1 MLVLKLNLPSQINRL
16 LHTNQNN
23 ISTIIRRNRTYCCKV
38 LMVGGGTAGIATAAR
53 LSKLLCKEELIIVE
67 PEDIHYYQSC
77 FTWIGAGVKKLQ
89 ESAQVNL
96 KVFPKNSVWL
106 RDSVACFSPKNDC
119 VTLESGHVIEYEMM
133 VLAMGVKMD
142 FNKIKGLTMALENY
156 RNVSTIYSAKYA
168 EKTFKMIKE
177 FVAGTAV
184 FTSPNTPV
192 KCLTAPLK
200 ICYLAQ
206 DYLRI
211 NDKLCDADFIFATAD
226 SDLYPIGKYDELL
239 RKIAKRKRIEL
250 HFKTNLIEVKP
261 DKRQVILECLNDS
274 DDKITLDYSL
284 LHVTPPMSP
293 PQALQD
299 CNELVDNRGY
309 ADVDLYT
316 LRHNNFD
323 NIFALGDCSPGD
335 KNKTTSAISVQSS
348 TVFAGI
354 KAALEGRTSEEIYN
368 GYTACPVITGYDKC
382 ILTEYDYSLKEKNT
396 FPYWYGFESRLM
408 YYIKKYIMPYIYW
421 RLLLRGVWNGTEVFR
436 RILHFEFLRRRR

>member
-142 FNKIKGLTMALENY
+142 FNKIKGLTMAWNGCFY
-156 RNVSTIYSAKYA
+156 
-168 EKTFKMIKE
+168 F
-177 FVAGTAV
+177 
-184 FTSPNTPV
+184 PNTPV

-239 RKIAKRKRIEL
+239 RKIAKRKRIDL

-335 KNKTTSAISVQSS
+335 KIRQL
-348 TVFAGI
+348 
-354 KAALEGRTSEEIYN
+354 ALL
-368 GYTACPVITGYDKC
+368 ACN
-382 ILTEYDYSLKEKNT
+382 LRQFLRALRLRLKEGL
-396 FPYWYGFESRLM
+396 P
-408 YYIKKYIMPYIYW
+408 KKYIMVTRPV
-421 RLLLRGVWNGTEVFR
+421 L
-436 RILHFEFLRRRR
+436 